1 MQLTGPR
8 GATDA
13 DRPQS
18 AFVLRRRVR
27 FYELDSAGI
36 VHFSNY
42 FRFMEEA
49 EHAFW
54 RAATGMSIA
63 PPGSE
68 IGYPRVNVTCDYHRP
83 LKFEDEFEV
92 RIRVAAM
99 AEKSM
104 RYECVLTCRDTKIAT
119 GSMTIVCVRVRPG
132 EPMKA
137 VPFPADIAARFTVSQ
152 AVAGAADV

>member
-1 MQLTGPR
+1 
-8 GATDA
+8 
-13 DRPQS
+13 
-18 AFVLRRRVR
+18 VLRRRVQ

-42 FRFMEEA
+42 FRYMEEA

-54 RAATGMSIA
+54 RATGMSIS
-63 PPGSE
+63 PTDSE
-68 IGYPRVNVTCDYHRP
+68 IGYPRVNATCDYHRP

-92 RIRVAAM
+92 HIRVAAM

-104 RYECVLTCRDTKIAT
+104 RYEFLLTCGDTKIAT
-119 GSMTIVCVRVRPG
+119 GSVTIVCVRVRKG

-137 VPFPADIAARFTVSQ
+137 VAFPPEVAARFAVSG
-152 AVAGAADV
+152 APVAGAVDV